1 MNVRLLVRVREGEC
15 ACVSERERVRGRGRE
30 RKQKKIKYWKA
41 FFSFYIFPS
50 LLALFLRKQKEL
62 ERVFGQY

>member
-15 ACVSERERVRGRGRE
+15 ASACVSESERERE
-30 RKQKKIKYWKA
+30 KTKKIKYWKA